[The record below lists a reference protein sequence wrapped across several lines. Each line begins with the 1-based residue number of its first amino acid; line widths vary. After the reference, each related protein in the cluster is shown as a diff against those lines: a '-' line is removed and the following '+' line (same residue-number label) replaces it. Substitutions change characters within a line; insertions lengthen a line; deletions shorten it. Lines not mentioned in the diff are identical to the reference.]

1 MSIFSKKEKKPKQKF
16 TYRKITTISRL
27 SSPILKGLYY
37 ALIVGIFMLAIIAL
51 ILLFVNTAA
60 EDILLPPFM
69 SVHGEDYYSITIGNG
84 IRINAEYSAVELGDI
99 KTVIYAELMM
109 LGAIFCILAPV
120 CLFLSKLAKNIARG
134 EEYNLKNPRYIIYI
148 GLSVMIGSTF
158 LRIARSFYNYL
169 LVKTFVSAP
178 ETIKFAFEPHLG
190 GIMVGL
196 LIIVLAYVY
205 GNVCEKNFVEGSA
218 PSNSHEIEKA

>member
-16 TYRKITTISRL
+16 TYRKITAISKFA
-27 SSPILKGLYY
+27 SPILKGLYY
-37 ALIVGIFMLAIIAL
+37 ALIVGVFVIAIIAL
-51 ILLFVNTAA
+51 IMLLVRT
-60 EDILLPPFM
+60 EVKDIMLPPFM

-84 IRINAEYSAVELGDI
+84 IRINAEYASVELVDI

-109 LGAIFCILAPV
+109 LAAIFCILAPT
-120 CLFLSKLAKNIARG
+120 CLFLSKLAKNISKG
-134 EEYNLKNPRYIIYI
+134 DEYNLKNPRYIIYI
-148 GLSVMIGSTF
+148 GLSVMVGSTF

-169 LVKTFVSAP
+169 LVKTFVSEP
-178 ETIKFAFEPHLG
+178 EAIKFAFEAHFG

-205 GNVCEKNFVEGSA
+205 GNVCEKNFVENSA
-218 PSNSHEIEKA
+218 PSTSHEIEKA